1 MSLLALKDV
10 GKSYDSG
17 PVLREV
23 GFALQDGERVG
34 LVGRNGSGKTTLL
47 RILAGVEAP
56 DSGERIARRDLKL
69 GWLEQEPKL
78 DLESSVRDAV
88 RLGLQGR
95 EQVLAELERIHRR
108 LAGGDAAADA
118 ARLAAILAQQARLE
132 SELDTLGGHDVEH
145 RVEEMVHALGL
156 RDADAT
162 CATLSG
168 GERRRVALAR
178 LLIGAP
184 DLLLLD
190 EPTNH
195 LDALVTDWL
204 EDRLLESKVP
214 LLLVT
219 HDRYFL
225 DRIVDRIVELEHGR
239 LTEYDGGYSQYL
251 LKKAA
256 ADHAAGNAAHER
268 RMLLRRETAWARK
281 GPPARLKKSR
291 SRMARYEA
299 LVADVGDAPLG
310 TVSFQL
316 PPGPRLGTKVLVLH
330 GITRSY
336 GGRVVVP
343 PIDFELRP
351 GMRLGIVGPN
361 GAGKSTFLALCTGEL
376 APDGAA
382 EGPRPPAPAAR
393 AVGETVQF
401 AAIDQ
406 QRRGLDPTNSVVDEV
421 ARADQEHVKVG
432 AQSQRVE
439 SFLDRFLFPGPRKWT
454 KVADLSG
461 GERNRVLLAK
471 LLIQGG
477 NVVVLDEPTNDLDL
491 ETLRIL
497 EEALCAFPGCA
508 LIVSHDRWFLDRVAT
523 HILHLDGAGH
533 ARFHEGD
540 LSTLLA
546 RIAGERAAA
555 AAAPSA
561 ASPAS
566 APPAAQ
572 RASPSKPARRKLS
585 FREQKEYD
593 AIPDRLA
600 ALEAEAAALDAR
612 FADPELYRSPNDLA
626 SLKSRRSELTQQI
639 SALYERWEQLE
650 EDPSAR

>member
-10 GKSYDSG
+10 GKSYDFK
-17 PVLREV
+17 PVLRHIDFVINE
-23 GFALQDGERVG
+23 GERVG
-34 LVGRNGSGKTTLL
+34 LLGRNGSGKTTMLKL
-47 RILAGVEAP
+47 LAGLETP
-56 DSGERIARRDLKL
+56 DEGERTAKRDLKL

-78 DLESSVRDAV
+78 DLALSARDAV
-88 RLGLQGR
+88 RLGLEGR
-95 EQVLAELERIHRR
+95 ERVLAELETIHELLGRGDVDEKR
-108 LAGGDAAADA
+108 LESA
-118 ARLAAILAQQARLE
+118 LAKQARLE
-132 SELDTLGGHDVEH
+132 AELETLGGHDVEH
-145 RVEEMVHALGL
+145 RVEGMIHSLGL
-156 RDADAT
+156 RDADAK

-178 LLIGAP
+178 LLVGAP

-204 EDRLLESKVP
+204 EDRLLETKVP

-225 DRIVDRIVELEHGR
+225 DRIVDRIVELEHGK
-239 LTEYDGGYSQYL
+239 LVEYDGGYSQYL
-251 LKKAA
+251 LKKAEL
-256 ADHAAGNAAHER
+256 DHAAGNAAHER
-268 RMLLRRETAWARK
+268 KMLLRRETAWARK
-281 GPPARLKKSR
+281 GPPARLKKSK

-310 TVSFQL
+310 SVSFRL
-316 PPGPRLGTKVLVLH
+316 PAGPRLGTKVLELH
-330 GITRSY
+330 GITKSY

-361 GAGKSTFLALCTGEL
+361 GAGKSTFLALCTGAI
-376 APDGAA
+376 APD
-382 EGPRPPAPAAR
+382 PAGTR
-393 AVGETVQF
+393 AVGETVKF

-406 QRRGLDPTNSVVDEV
+406 QRRGLDPEKSVVEEV
-421 ARADQEHVKVG
+421 ASADEEHVKVG
-432 AQSQRVE
+432 GQSVRVE

-471 LLIQGG
+471 LLIQAG

-491 ETLRIL
+491 ETLRTL
-497 EEALCAFPGCA
+497 EEALIDFAGSA

-523 HILHLDGAGH
+523 HILHLDGEGH
-533 ARFHEGD
+533 ARMHEGD

-546 RIAGERAAA
+546 RISAERAAA
-555 AAAPSA
+555 EAAAAQA
-561 ASPAS
+561 AKRPVAKR
-566 APPAAQ
+566 PAA
-572 RASPSKPARRKLS
+572 AEKPARRKLS
-585 FREQKEYD
+585 FKEQKEYD
-593 AIPDRLA
+593 ELPERLA
-600 ALEAEAAALDAR
+600 ALEAEAARLDEK
-612 FADPELYRSPNDLA
+612 FADP
-626 SLKSRRSELTQQI
+626 
-639 SALYERWEQLE
+639 ALYSGPQGDRTKLETHRNELAKEIAALYARWEKLE
-650 EDPSAR
+650 QDQAGS